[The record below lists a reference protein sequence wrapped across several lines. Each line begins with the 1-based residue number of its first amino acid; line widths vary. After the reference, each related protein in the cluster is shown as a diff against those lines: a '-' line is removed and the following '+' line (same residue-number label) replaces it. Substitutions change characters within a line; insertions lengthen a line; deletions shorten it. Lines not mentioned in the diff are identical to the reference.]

1 MKKAF
6 SILSLILPLFLTA
19 CGSDEF
25 KGRYTDQEGLKS
37 YEFLPDGE
45 LRIVSDKN
53 ETFGRYEYESNDK
66 KITLMS
72 EQNTPSGTV
81 TVNEDGSLQLDA
93 TTLTRSVDTAML
105 ANSTWIGNE
114 GQYTFTL
121 TFTPTEKG
129 LETYSELVTYYDD
142 DMTYVYQTDDSI
154 TKLSGN
160 QLFLDNTVYS
170 VSDVSDTSLKLSI
183 GNQSMVIHK
192 HPKDTRI
199 EFRDDY
205 SNVDDE

>member
-19 CGSDEF
+19 CGSDDFE
-25 KGRYTDQEGLKS
+25 GRYTDQEGLKS
-37 YEFLPDGE
+37 YEFLPNGE
-45 LRIVSDKN
+45 LRIVNQED
-53 ETFGRYEYESNDK
+53 ETFASYEYNANDK
-66 KITLMS
+66 KLTLMS
-72 EQNTPSGTV
+72 DENTPSGTV
-81 TVNEDGSLQLDA
+81 TVNDDGSLQLNA

-142 DMTYVYQTDDSI
+142 DMSYVYQTDDSI
-154 TKLSGN
+154 TVLSGN
-160 QLFLDNTVYS
+160 KLMLDKTVYTVS
-170 VSDVSDTSLKLSI
+170 NVSDNSLKLSI
-183 GNQSMVIHK
+183 GNQSMVMHK

-199 EFRDDY
+199 EFREGYNDI
-205 SNVDDE
+205 DDE